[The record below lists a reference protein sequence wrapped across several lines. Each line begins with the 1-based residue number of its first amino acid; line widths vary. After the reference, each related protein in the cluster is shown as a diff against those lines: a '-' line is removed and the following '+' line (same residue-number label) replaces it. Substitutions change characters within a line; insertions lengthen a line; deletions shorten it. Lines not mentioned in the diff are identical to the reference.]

1 MIDDLFKCNKPGV
14 PQYVLTV
21 YLTVYLY
28 EYFNFKKV
36 CHRIALSGVKLSA
49 TFVELFKL
57 VSNLKLSFERF
68 ESL

>member
-36 CHRIALSGVKLSA
+36 CHRIALSGVK
-49 TFVELFKL
+49 
-57 VSNLKLSFERF
+57 
-68 ESL
+68 